1 MGVSG
6 FVTWT
11 APMFLLF
18 LQEINSERPRSA
30 AGTLGFSRRHR
41 AKKQRIY
48 SPPWGN
54 LRILTKTQSFAM
66 CPIAMASQLTALGRN
81 RNGLLSH
88 EHPYFVN
95 KLIYIIVFARCA
107 PCRLRSRRI
116 DTKGKS
122 LTR

>member
-54 LRILTKTQSFAM
+54 LPNIDQNTKFRDVSH
-66 CPIAMASQLTALGRN
+66 
-81 RNGLLSH
+81 RNG
-88 EHPYFVN
+88 EPTD
-95 KLIYIIVFARCA
+95 RT
-107 PCRLRSRRI
+107 RS
-116 DTKGKS
+116 
-122 LTR
+122 